1 MRGSCIRHPAKEPLI
16 IVREWQIGACDGN
29 RCAAML
35 LSFFEYWHDI
45 KLQMASKA
53 ARQNSIAIAH
63 GDSPTQDE
71 TLLQFHNE
79 QELEAGILGFYG
91 ASSIRKAIALL
102 KEKDF
107 ISVCSN
113 PNSRY
118 KFDQTRYFL
127 FCDEQVNQW
136 LEKRRSIDSLE
147 VTDRDVKTTDGSF
160 NLADELVK
168 TTDDSFNLRNDLYT
182 ETTPEITSKTTL
194 EITEREKAHSQ
205 KVLSELELKLTQ
217 DPIADEP
224 EKGEPQ
230 NLMLCLE
237 IQEESKVKTGKRRKQ
252 ENQDTP
258 QVPPPPPSK
267 LSKSDCDRFV
277 AAWNEVKP
285 AHFTGMLPLTDSKLS
300 KSRKA
305 IFESMVKESQS
316 VDIAI
321 AALQHYLRTSATDSY
336 WSKDGFKPK
345 FENLASNEKLDLA
358 AQSYRIS
365 LEPNP
370 IAAQSDSL
378 PNFQPQANNATERFE
393 NQFKNPQKHFGLI
406 ESGHGD
412 IMTGT
417 GLLDFHPR
425 LVEVAILHLKKCK
438 LPFDVLDGK
447 RFILNRIRQAD
458 WAAIELLKES
468 AATIAGDRQKTE
480 AAISAS
486 ANPDGEY
493 YDNARYYASEPPVID
508 LEARAKATEGG
519 RAKMRETIA
528 QALKNRAS

>member
-16 IVREWQIGACDGN
+16 IVREWQIEACDGN
-29 RCAAML
+29 RCAAIL

-136 LEKRRSIDSLE
+136 LENHCSADSLK

-160 NLADELVK
+160 NLANESVK

-182 ETTPEITSKTTL
+182 ETTPEITSKITS
-194 EITEREKAHSQ
+194 EINTP
-205 KVLSELELKLTQ
+205 LT
-217 DPIADEP
+217 P
-224 EKGEPQ
+224 KGEEIAANQTSLFSGESQDQKTNPCQ
-230 NLMLCLE
+230 N
-237 IQEESKVKTGKRRKQ
+237 SKSVNQDIPPCPPSPPPNLTEADFDRFWSVVKVKDSKTGK
-252 ENQDTP
+252 
-258 QVPPPPPSK
+258 V
-267 LSKSDCDRFV
+267 
-277 AAWNEVKP
+277 
-285 AHFTGMLPLTDSKLS
+285 G
-300 KSRKA
+300 SRKKFLKVKGVSVETL
-305 IFESMVKESQS
+305 IESRVVQQEWHEKNKGTLQYLSQP
-316 VDIAI
+316 
-321 AALQHYLRTSATDSY
+321 LRWLEDERWTDVM
-336 WSKDGFKPK
+336 
-345 FENLASNEKLDLA
+345 
-358 AQSYRIS
+358 
-365 LEPNP
+365 EPTP
-370 IAAQSDSL
+370 IAPQSDSL
-378 PNFQPQANNATERFE
+378 PTFQPQTNNATERFE
-393 NQFKNPQKHFGLI
+393 NQFKNPQRHVGLI

-412 IMTGT
+412 IMSGK
-417 GLLDFHPR
+417 GLLDFEPT

-438 LPFDVLDGK
+438 LPFEVLDGK

-480 AAISAS
+480 AAIAAS
-486 ANPDGEY
+486 VSSDSEY
-493 YDNARYYASEPPVID
+493 YDTSRYCIPEPPVID